1 MEYTKVGI
9 PVGSFAA
16 LGSPLKVR
24 LYRQNGATIEQV
36 VTIEKG
42 GVLLSGNIHIGQ
54 GSVIGPNCRFEC
66 EQLSIGKIVQFN
78 GDSEVISRQV
88 NIGDVSY
95 FEKGGLVGDET
106 CIGIKNLLIPS

>member
-42 GVLLSGNIHIGQ
+42 GVLLSGNIHIAQ
-54 GSVIGPNCRFEC
+54 RKWIFTM
-66 EQLSIGKIVQFN
+66 LSAE
-78 GDSEVISRQV
+78 S
-88 NIGDVSY
+88 
-95 FEKGGLVGDET
+95 LV
-106 CIGIKNLLIPS
+106 LIMK